1 MVSCVRR
8 IFFVLWILVILYCFL
23 WLVLVKVVF
32 YIWNGIVVQ
41 SCIYILECYYYG
53 IYYVFDFV
61 VFYVVFFVLLFVF
74 YFFMIWLLLKDGVLR
89 SIEYWFLQF
98 RNCGVVVRMQVRF
111 IKIVKK
117 IGDGIIFDKFYL
129 YFSCCFVVFGLQ
141 GLVFCVFWGFVF
153 Q

>member
-89 SIEYWFLQF
+89 SMEYWFLQF
-98 RNCGVVVRMQVRF
+98 RNCGVVVRMQVSF

-117 IGDGIIFDKFYL
+117 IGNGIIFDLLRNFKSKCFGSFIFY
-129 YFSCCFVVFGLQ
+129 C
-141 GLVFCVFWGFVF
+141 
-153 Q
+153 

>member
-89 SIEYWFLQF
+89 SMEYWFLQF

-117 IGDGIIFDKFYL
+117 IGNGIIFDLLRNFKSKYIVN
-129 YFSCCFVVFGLQ
+129 FVVV
-141 GLVFCVFWGFVF
+141 VF
-153 Q
+153 